1 MTRVAVVLV
10 CLAAAGWLASAYPG
24 TRAEEQAREIRP
36 ATPGGRLTPD
46 QVARSIELLDDARR
60 ARPDGDILPRL
71 AGLERIAGR
80 ADRAAALVRPLVRR
94 EPENLPAW
102 TILAFALQ
110 ETDPAGAREAQRR
123 RRELAPP
130 VG

>member
-1 MTRVAVVLV
+1 MTRAALLLV
-10 CLAAAGWLASAYPG
+10 SLAAAAWLASAYPG
-24 TRAEEQAREIRP
+24 TRAEEQARTIRP
-36 ATPGGRLTPD
+36 APGQELTEG
-46 QVARSIELLDDARR
+46 QVARSIELLEDARR

-71 AGLERIAGR
+71 AGLELTAGR

-102 TILAFALQ
+102 TILAFAL
-110 ETDPAGAREAQRR
+110 EDSDPAGAREAQAR

-130 VG
+130 VR

>member
-1 MTRVAVVLV
+1 MTRIAVLLV
-10 CLAAAGWLASAYPG
+10 SLAAAAWLASAYPG

-36 ATPGGRLTPD
+36 APGRPLTTG
-46 QVARSIELLDDARR
+46 QVARSIELLEDARR

-71 AGLERIAGR
+71 AGLELTAGR
-80 ADRAAALVRPLVRR
+80 PDEAAALVRPLVRR

-102 TILAFALQ
+102 TILAFAL
-110 ETDPAGAREAQRR
+110 ERSDPAGAREAQRR

-130 VG
+130 VR

>member
-1 MTRVAVVLV
+1 MTRIAVLLV
-10 CLAAAGWLASAYPG
+10 SLAAAAWLASAYPG

-36 ATPGGRLTPD
+36 PVGGSLTPQ
-46 QVARSIELLDDARR
+46 QVARSIELLQDARR

-71 AGLERIAGR
+71 AGLELTAGR
-80 ADRAAALVRPLVRR
+80 PDEAAALVRPLVRR

-102 TILAFALQ
+102 TILAFAL
-110 ETDPAGAREAQRR
+110 EDSDPEGAREAQAR

-130 VG
+130 VR